1 MGTLKMTSM
10 RLFGFAIGAIL
21 IGCASQASAQGSDLE
36 LNSPGALSV
45 CVTDAN
51 APMSSVID
59 GKMQGYE
66 VSFTTDIARR
76 LNLTPDYRITVF
88 EGIFAAVANHVCDI
102 SAGSH
107 SITLPRLKIVNF
119 SSPHFVGSY
128 TILTSQDSG
137 IKDEAGLAGK
147 RLGVVAASIQ
157 ETYANETYKSTQI
170 VPFPDS
176 AALQISL
183 QSGQI
188 DAAFFDGGLAAIY
201 VKTSPRP
208 LSVVVSIPNTDQPA
222 GIGVAKDRPNLLA
235 AVNKAVADM
244 IADGTYGKI
253 YQEWIGADVPK
264 LPGPDFV
271 PTR

>member
-1 MGTLKMTSM
+1 MVLRLKGLACATG
-10 RLFGFAIGAIL
+10 LALGFALGPVTAAE
-21 IGCASQASAQGSDLE
+21 GDPE
-36 LNSPGALSV
+36 LNTPGTLSV

-59 GKMQGYE
+59 GVMQGYE
-66 VSFTTDIARR
+66 VAFTTEIATR
-76 LNLTPDYRITVF
+76 LGLEPEYRVTVF

-107 SITLPRLKIVNF
+107 SITIPRLEIMNF
-119 SSPHFVGSY
+119 SIPHFVGSY
-128 TILTSQDSG
+128 TIITPEESG
-137 IKDEAGLAGK
+137 IADEAGLAGK

-157 ETYANETYKSTQI
+157 ETYANETYTETEV

-176 AALQISL
+176 AALQLSL
-183 QSGQI
+183 QSGQV

-201 VKTSPRP
+201 LETSPRP
-208 LSVVVSIPNTDQPA
+208 LSVIVSIPNTDQPA

-235 AVNKAVADM
+235 AVNRTTAEM
-244 IADGTYGKI
+244 IADGTYDKI
-253 YQEWIGADVPK
+253 YRTWIGEEVPA

>member
-1 MGTLKMTSM
+1 MGTLTLKMT
-10 RLFGFAIGAIL
+10 RAIGAISGVSML
-21 IGCASQASAQGSDLE
+21 ACIGPAWAAGDLE
-36 LNSPGALSV
+36 LNKAGELTV
-45 CVTDAN
+45 CVVDAS

-59 GKMQGYE
+59 GEMQGYE
-66 VSFTTDIARR
+66 LSYTKDIARR
-76 LNLTPDYRITVF
+76 IGLKPEYRITVF
-88 EGIFAAVANHVCDI
+88 EGIFAAAANHVCDI

-107 SITLPRLKIVNF
+107 AITIKRKEIVNF
-119 SSPHFVGSY
+119 SSPYFVGSY
-128 TILTSQDSG
+128 TILAPSDSG
-137 IKDEAGLAGK
+137 IKDEKGLAGK
-147 RLGVVAASIQ
+147 RLGVVAATIQ
-157 ETYANETYKSTQI
+157 ETYANETYKESEI

-176 AALQISL
+176 AAMQLSL

-201 VKTSPRP
+201 VKTSPKP

-235 AVNKAVADM
+235 AVNKAIADM
-244 IADGTYGKI
+244 IEDGTYAKI
-253 YQEWIGADVPK
+253 YKEWIGQDVPT

>member
-1 MGTLKMTSM
+1 MTM
-10 RLFGFAIGAIL
+10 TKALGAISGAAMIAL
-21 IGCASQASAQGSDLE
+21 VGPAWAAGDLE
-36 LNSPGALSV
+36 LNKPGELSV
-45 CVTDAN
+45 CVVDAS
-51 APMSSVID
+51 APMASVID
-59 GKMQGYE
+59 GEMQGYE
-66 VSFTTDIARR
+66 ISFTKEVASR
-76 LNLTPDYRITVF
+76 LGLKPEYRITVF
-88 EGIFAAVANHVCDI
+88 EGIFAAAANHVCDI

-107 SITLPRLKIVNF
+107 SITIKRKEIINF

-128 TILTSQDSG
+128 TILSPSDSG
-137 IKDEAGLAGK
+137 IADEKGLAGK
-147 RLGVVAASIQ
+147 RLGVVAATIQ
-157 ETYANETYKSTQI
+157 ETYANETYKDTEI

-176 AALQISL
+176 AAMQLSL

-201 VKTSPRP
+201 IKTSPKP

-235 AVNKAVADM
+235 AVNQAIADM
-244 IADGTYGKI
+244 IADGTYAKI
-253 YQEWIGADVPK
+253 YKEWIGEEVPD

>member
-1 MGTLKMTSM
+1 MASNGLLRLAAGT
-10 RLFGFAIGAIL
+10 IL
-21 IGCASQASAQGSDLE
+21 VAWSGQALAQGTDLE
-36 LNSPGALSV
+36 LNNPGTLSV

-59 GKMQGYE
+59 GEMQGYE
-66 VSFTTDIARR
+66 VSFTKDIARR
-76 LNLTPDYRITVF
+76 LDLKAEYRISVF

-107 SITLPRLKIVNF
+107 SITIPRKEIINF

-128 TILTSQDSG
+128 TILTPSDSG

-147 RLGVVAASIQ
+147 RLGVIAASIQ
-157 ETYANETYKSTQI
+157 ETYANETYKDTQI

-176 AALQISL
+176 AALLISL
-183 QSGQI
+183 QSGQV
-188 DAAFFDGGLAAIY
+188 DTAFFDGGLAATY
-201 VKTSPRP
+201 VASSQRP
-208 LSVVVSIPNTDQPA
+208 LSVVVSIPNEDQPA

-235 AVNKAVADM
+235 AVNKAIADM
-244 IADGTYGKI
+244 IEDGTYAKI
-253 YQEWIGADVPK
+253 YKEWVGESVPT
-264 LPGPDFV
+264 LPGPDFM

>member
-1 MGTLKMTSM
+1 MKIAKVLGLLSVVTAVTFSNAAWAA
-10 RLFGFAIGAIL
+10 GE
-21 IGCASQASAQGSDLE
+21 LE
-36 LNSPGALSV
+36 LNKSGELSV
-45 CVTDAN
+45 CVVDAN

-59 GKMQGYE
+59 GEMQGYE
-66 VSFTTDIARR
+66 VSYTKGIAKR
-76 LNLTPDYRITVF
+76 LGLKPVYRTTVF

-107 SITLPRLKIVNF
+107 SITIARKKIIDF
-119 SSPHFVGSY
+119 SRPHFVGSY
-128 TILTSQDSG
+128 TILTPDNSG
-137 IKDEAGLAGK
+137 INDEKGLAGK

-157 ETYANETYKSTQI
+157 ETYANETYKDTTV

-176 AALQISL
+176 AALQLSL

-201 VKTSPRP
+201 LKTSPKP

-235 AVNKAVADM
+235 AVNKAIGDM
-244 IADGTYGKI
+244 IEDGTYASI
-253 YQEWIGADVPK
+253 YKKWIGEDVPTV
-264 LPGPDFV
+264 PGPDFV
-271 PTR
+271 PAR